1 MSQIAILTDSSA
13 NLTPDLIAR
22 YSIRVIPMK
31 IHWSGQTYRDGV
43 DITPSEF
50 YARLEQETEIP
61 TTSQLS
67 IPELIQ
73 VYTELAPQC
82 EAIVAPLISSGISG
96 TVDAARSAA
105 AEFSLVPVKI
115 VDSLTAAS
123 AQALVVLAAAKAAQA
138 GKNADQVVQETQTVA
153 RRLSVYFMVD
163 TLKFLH
169 KGGRIGT
176 AARYL
181 GTALNFKPILHMDE
195 HGKIDALERVRTHH
209 KALERLVEL
218 AIEKAGGAPAHV
230 GILHA
235 NALESAEFI
244 QRELTQRMQIEE
256 IYTFEL
262 SPVIGAHVGPGTAG
276 VAVYT
281 DENLK

>member
-1 MSQIAILTDSSA
+1 MSNVAILTDSSA
-13 NLTPDLIAR
+13 NLTPELIAR
-22 YSIRVIPMK
+22 FSIRVIPMK
-31 IHWSGQTYRDGV
+31 IHWSGQTLRDGV
-43 DITPSEF
+43 DITPPEF
-50 YARLEQETEIP
+50 YARLEQEKEIP

-73 VYTELAPQC
+73 VFNELAPNC
-82 EAIVAPLISSGISG
+82 DAIVAPLISSGISG

-105 AEFSLVPVKI
+105 AEFSLAPVMV
-115 VDSLTAAS
+115 VDTLTAAS
-123 AQALVVLAAAKAAQA
+123 AQALIVLAAARAAEA
-138 GKNADQVVQETQTVA
+138 GMNADQVAQVAQNVA

-163 TLKFLH
+163 TLKYLH

-176 AARYL
+176 ASKYL
-181 GTALNFKPILHMDE
+181 GSALNIKPILHMDE
-195 HGKIDALERVRTHH
+195 WGKIDALERVRTHH

-218 AIEKAGGAPAHV
+218 AVEKAGGAPAHV

-235 NALESAEFI
+235 NAPESAEFI
-244 QRELTQRMQIEE
+244 QRELTQRIQIEE

-281 DENLK
+281 DIAPN

>member
-1 MSQIAILTDSSA
+1 MSRIAILTDSSA
-13 NLTPDLIAR
+13 NLTPDLIDR
-22 YSIRVIPMK
+22 YSIRIIPMK
-31 IHWSGQTYRDGV
+31 IHWGEQTYRDGV
-43 DITPSEF
+43 DITPTEF
-50 YARLEQETEIP
+50 YARLEQEKELP

-73 VYTELAPQC
+73 VFNELASNC

-96 TVDAARSAA
+96 SVDAARSAA
-105 AEFSLVPVKI
+105 AEFNLVPVKV

-123 AQALVVLAAAKAAQA
+123 AQALVVLASARAAEA
-138 GKNADQVVQETQTVA
+138 GKSADEVAQEAQSVA

-176 AARYL
+176 AAKYL
-181 GTALNFKPILHMDE
+181 GSALNFKPILHMDE

-218 AIEKAGGAPAHV
+218 AVEKAGGAPARI
-230 GILHA
+230 GLLHA
-235 NALESAEFI
+235 NAPESAEFI
-244 QRELTQRMQIEE
+244 QQELSKRIQIEE

-262 SPVIGAHVGPGTAG
+262 SPVIGAHVGPGTSG

-281 DENLK
+281 DE